1 MNFASVSNK
10 NWIFKKYNNNK
21 ALQISEKF
29 SLKEIT
35 SRLLAIRN
43 IKIEDIN
50 LFLNPTIK
58 NTMPNPFKIS
68 DMQNAVS
75 RIITAIDNNETLGVF
90 GDYDVDGAAS
100 TALLVKYFKSLK
112 LNVKTYIPDRK
123 KDGYGPNIF
132 AFNHLMDNGCKII
145 ITVDCGT
152 SSIEPINHAQKN
164 GVDVIVLDHH
174 QSDIVL
180 PKAHSIVNPNRI
192 DDNSNLNYL
201 CAAGVCFM
209 FLVALNNKLKNL
221 NWFSKNDTTE
231 PNLLNSLDL
240 VCLGTVCD
248 VVPLVDLNR
257 AIVSQGLKIIKKRS
271 NLGLKTLYDI
281 CNIENQPNT
290 YHVGYLLG
298 PRINAGGRVGKSS
311 YGVEL
316 LTSNN
321 SQETY
326 KIANELNNYNIERQ
340 NIEKALLT
348 EVVEQAEK
356 NKNDPVLFLYGSSWH
371 EGVIGI
377 IASRIK
383 DKYNKPTFI
392 ISLNESEGKGSA
404 RSIYGFDVG
413 SAIIAALQQGTI
425 MKGGGH
431 KMAGGFSIK
440 RDRINEFKD
449 FLIKRFNKI
458 NLENLKLNDFYLDAS
473 ISPNALNEE
482 FYNEI
487 SLLSPFGQGNLEPTF
502 VIEDLKII
510 NASIVGD
517 KHIRTIMH
525 GKNGEIV
532 KAIAFNSKGGILEG
546 YLSSSNK
553 KKLNIAGKLSR
564 NTWQG
569 KKSIEFI
576 IQDIALK

>member
-43 IKIEDIN
+43 IEIEDIN

-58 NTMPNPFKIS
+58 NTMPNPFKIL

-75 RIITAIDNNETLGVF
+75 RTTIAINNKETIGVF

-100 TALLVKYFKSLK
+100 TALLFKYFKSINQ
-112 LNVKTYIPDRK
+112 NVKTYIPDRK
-123 KDGYGPNIF
+123 KDGYGPNII
-132 AFNHLMDNGCKII
+132 AFNKLIDAGCKII

-152 SSIEPINHAQKN
+152 SSIKPINYAQKN
-164 GVDVIVLDHH
+164 GIDVIVLDHH

-192 DDNSNLNYL
+192 GDKSNLNYL

-209 FLVALNNKLKNL
+209 FLAALNNKLKNL
-221 NWFSKNDTTE
+221 NWFSKNNTTE
-231 PNLLNSLDL
+231 PNLLNFLDL
-240 VCLGTVCD
+240 VCLGTICD

-257 AIVSQGLKIIKKRS
+257 AIVSQGLKIIKNRT

-281 CNIENQPNT
+281 CNIENQPST
-290 YHVGYLLG
+290 YHIGYLLG

-321 SQETY
+321 FQETY
-326 KIANELNNYNIERQ
+326 KIANYLNNYNKERQ
-340 NIEKALLT
+340 NIEKTLLT
-348 EVVEQAEK
+348 EVIEQAEK
-356 NKNDPVLFLYGSSWH
+356 NKNDPVLFLYGNSWH

-383 DKYNKPTFI
+383 DKYNKPAFI
-392 ISLNESEGKGSA
+392 ISLNEREGKGSA
-404 RSIYGFDVG
+404 RSIFGFDVG
-413 SAIIAALQQGTI
+413 SAIIAAQQLGTI
-425 MKGGGH
+425 IKGGGH

-440 RDRINEFKD
+440 KERINEFKD

-458 NLENLKLNDFYLDAS
+458 NLESLKLNDFYLDAT
-473 ISPNALNEE
+473 ISPSALNEE

-487 SLLSPFGQGNLEPTF
+487 SLLSPFGPGNLEPTF

-510 NASIVGD
+510 NASVVGD
-517 KHIRTIMH
+517 KHIRTIMN

-546 YLSSSNK
+546 YLSNSNK

-564 NTWQG
+564 NVWRG
-569 KKSIEFI
+569 KKNIEFI